1 MAYTKKAVVV
11 FGVAVLAALVLPA
24 QGLLALASAGAAL
37 GLRRVQARGLTP
49 ARATVQGLGPDQ
61 TRTRTQAPAAQ
72 ARTQAPTM
80 ETEGPARGRTRA
92 PTPALTRGPAPVRT
106 MALVTE
112 NCFTGRPH
120 AI

>member
-1 MAYTKKAVVV
+1 MAYTRKAVVV

-92 PTPALTRGPAPVRT
+92 PTRGPAPVRT

>member
-11 FGVAVLAALVLPA
+11 FGVAVLAALVLAA
-24 QGLLALASAGAAL
+24 QGLALASAGAAL